1 MQKKNKMAQSKY
13 DSTEETTNLAR
24 VARIILG
31 PCADVLRTILKNN
44 LPQNLQVAVNNFLRR
59 YPKNLDPPINSYQRN
74 IIKGGDYNTFDISLL
89 YVLLRNICRI
99 KPHTNGWG
107 SIPSLTDTSLSANI
121 ERIRL
126 RRNTYYGH
134 ATAFSISNIDF
145 ERIYN
150 DLFSI
155 VKSLELC
162 IGGSKYQN
170 EMQNLKTCC
179 MDPRSKVMYLKKLLR
194 LENLEEEVEEL
205 KRKNSMRPY
214 L

>member
-1 MQKKNKMAQSKY
+1 MAQSKY

-31 PCADVLRTILKNN
+31 PCTDALRSILRNYS
-44 LPQNLQVAVNNFLRR
+44 PQNLLVAVDGFLSQ
-59 YPKNLDPPINSYQRN
+59 YPKHLDPPINSYQRN
-74 IIKGGDYNTFDISLL
+74 IIKGGNYNTFDMSLL

-99 KPHTNGWG
+99 KAHRNGWG
-107 SIPSLTDTSLSANI
+107 FMPPVNDNSLSANV
-121 ERIRL
+121 ERIR
-126 RRNTYYGH
+126 RIRNTYYGH
-134 ATAFSISNIDF
+134 ASDFSISNQDF
-145 ERIYN
+145 ADIYQN
-150 DLFSI
+150 LLSI
-155 VKSLELC
+155 VSSLDMYC
-162 IGGSKYQN
+162 GGSKYQN
-170 EMQNLKTCC
+170 EMKKLKTCC

>member
-1 MQKKNKMAQSKY
+1 MAQSQY

-31 PCADVLRTILKNN
+31 PCADVLRTILKIYFR
-44 LPQNLQVAVNNFLRR
+44 QNLQVAVDNFLSR
-59 YPKNLDPPINSYQRN
+59 YPKHLDPPINSYQRN
-74 IIKGGDYNTFDISLL
+74 IIKGGDYDTFDISLL

-99 KPHTNGWG
+99 KAHTNGWG
-107 SIPSLTDTSLSANI
+107 SIPPLTDTSLSANI

-134 ATAFSISNIDF
+134 ATDFSISNIDF
-145 ERIYN
+145 EHIYK

-155 VKSLELC
+155 VTSLELC

-170 EMQNLKTCC
+170 EMKHLKTCC

-205 KRKNSMRPY
+205 KRKNSMCLY